1 MAHKND
7 VEEQQNA
14 IDRLNDNLSSASEK
28 VAANKKIIFWVV
40 GIIAICAAFTLSY
53 LFIYRNP
60 RLNKSFEAYNEVE
73 IKAMG
78 NDSIA
83 AAEYSKVAE
92 QYGSNDAGKLAALS
106 AAESYYNMG
115 KYKEAASKLE
125 NFSSSEPVLDA
136 NAKVLC
142 GDCYVN
148 LKDYDKAL
156 DCYKK
161 ALSKADGNEQI
172 AVRVLL
178 KEANVYDAQKKYDKA
193 LECYE
198 TIQKDYPEFRPGNGV
213 GIEAYIEREKA
224 RLGK

>member
-1 MAHKND
+1 MAQKNEVD
-7 VEEQQNA
+7 NQNA

-28 VAANKKIIFWVV
+28 VAANKKIIYWVV
-40 GIIAICAAFTLSY
+40 GIIAVCAAFTLSY

-60 RLNKSFEAYNEVE
+60 RLNKAYEAYNEVE

-83 AAEYSKVAE
+83 AAEYKKVADS
-92 QYGSNDAGKLAALS
+92 YGSNDAGKLAALS

-115 KYKEAASKLE
+115 KYKEAAAELDR
-125 NFSSSEPVLDA
+125 FSTSEPVLEA
-136 NAKVLC
+136 NAKVLE

-148 LKDYDKAL
+148 LKNYDKAL
-156 DCYKK
+156 SCFDK
-161 ALSKADGNEQI
+161 ALSLAKGNEQI

-178 KEANVYDAQKKYDKA
+178 KEANIYDAQKKYDKA
-193 LECYE
+193 LSCYE
-198 TIQKDYPEFRPGNGV
+198 TIKKEYPNFQPGNGA
-213 GIEAYIEREKA
+213 GIDAYIEREKA

>member
-1 MAHKND
+1 MAQKNEVD
-7 VEEQQNA
+7 NQNA

-28 VAANKKIIFWVV
+28 VAANKKIIYWVV
-40 GIIAICAAFTLSY
+40 GIIAVCAAFTLSY

-60 RLNKSFEAYNEVE
+60 RLNKAYEAYNEVE

-83 AAEYSKVAE
+83 AAEYKKVADS
-92 QYGSNDAGKLAALS
+92 YGSNDAGKLAALS

-115 KYKEAASKLE
+115 KYKEAAAELDR
-125 NFSSSEPVLDA
+125 FSTTEPVLEA
-136 NAKVLC
+136 NAKVLE

-148 LKDYDKAL
+148 LKNYDKAL
-156 DCYKK
+156 SCFDK
-161 ALSKADGNEQI
+161 ALSLAKGNEQI

-178 KEANVYDAQKKYDKA
+178 KEANIYDAQKKYDKA
-193 LECYE
+193 LSCYE
-198 TIQKDYPEFRPGNGV
+198 TIKKEYPNFQPGNGA
-213 GIEAYIEREKA
+213 GIDAYIEREKA